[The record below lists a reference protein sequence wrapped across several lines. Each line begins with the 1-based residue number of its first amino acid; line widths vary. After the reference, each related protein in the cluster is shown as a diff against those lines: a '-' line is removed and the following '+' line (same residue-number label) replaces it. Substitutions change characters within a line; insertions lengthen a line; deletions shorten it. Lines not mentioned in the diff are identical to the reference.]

1 MLTLLEKIISFLLG
15 GKATITIKNTKTGG
29 RFTFEVIRFK
39 AKNGKKEEEMPFI
52 VKVLSGPNNESD
64 FRRLGMIFPDGDS
77 FRFVVPA
84 KWEIGK
90 DAQSAKAFDWFF
102 KRCMSGKEMPEC
114 IEVRHDGRCGRC
126 RRKLTT
132 PESIDS
138 GLGPIC
144 AKR

>member
-84 KWEIGK
+84 KWEISK

-102 KRCMSGKEMPEC
+102 KRCMSGKEMPESSPHLSLS
-114 IEVRHDGRCGRC
+114 IRDLAPSAQIDEVKKGVSSLFLCF
-126 RRKLTT
+126 
-132 PESIDS
+132 
-138 GLGPIC
+138 
-144 AKR
+144 